1 MTTQKIPLDSFQT
14 FGDLL
19 KYLRRREHLTQLE
32 LSIAVGYSDAQITR
46 LEKNQRRPDL
56 TALKALFIPA
66 LHIEDEP
73 EIIARFL
80 ELAES
85 ARQEEA
91 PVQGVP
97 PYKGLLSFEE
107 TDSDLFFGRED
118 LTQHLADRV
127 ADLAGNSPS
136 RFLTVVGASGSGK
149 SSLVRAGLAVELKHR
164 DWQVMILTPGA
175 EPAKALEMSL
185 ESDQAVFAR
194 ILLIV
199 DQFEETFTL
208 CHNESERV
216 QFVEKLLNLAQE
228 LEGKLSIVIALRADF
243 YSHCAQYPLLRQ
255 LVAAEQEYI
264 GQMTREEL
272 RRAIEEPARCGGWE
286 FEPGLVDLLLNDIGA
301 QGTGEPEPGALP
313 LLSHALLAT
322 WEHRRGRTLTLDG
335 YHASGGVRGAIAE
348 TAENVFN
355 DQLNRAQQ
363 ELARDVFLRL
373 TELGEGTEDTRRRAA
388 LNELVRQ
395 SAEATQLRLVL
406 NTLAD
411 ARLITLNEDSA
422 EVAHEALI
430 REWQRLH
437 EWLTHDREGLL
448 LHRHLTEAAHDW
460 ERRKQDPSEL
470 YRGARLAQARE
481 WASANKE
488 RLNMLESSFLTA
500 SIEQEEHESLERE
513 RHRQRELEAAQRLAE
528 TERRSVLKLR
538 NRNRIIT
545 TIGVLA
551 ILLAVLVGAF
561 GLSSNRSSQ
570 QAQSARATAQVES
583 QTRATAESNAIAER
597 NIAQEQSILA
607 TIRELSSRANS
618 NLDVDPELSILLAL
632 EAVRKSYSI
641 DQTVLPEAEEALRS
655 ALQASRIEL
664 TLRGHNGD
672 IWSAVFNSDGTRIA
686 TASDDGTAK
695 IWDAVSG
702 AELLSVQGSS
712 SGAIWS
718 AVFSPDGKTLATTG
732 QDKSV
737 RLWDAS
743 TGIQLAD
750 FAGHLD
756 EVYFARFNPDGS
768 RLATV
773 SADGTGIVWDVLSGK
788 ALLTLGPEENGSPQW
803 VTFSPDGAQIAIGY
817 LAGTIDGWATI
828 WDASTGE
835 KILRLPNQ
843 NAYVRS
849 VSFSPDATRLV
860 TTSDDQ
866 AVRIWDA
873 KSGNMLQEFSNQTSK
888 IANAAY
894 TPDGTRIATAL
905 GTSQV
910 VVWDPSTGR
919 TIISLAGHGSN
930 VNVVAFSPDGMRLV
944 SAGSDDTARVWSL
957 GPTRELVTLYD
968 GPVSPS
974 TVGTKLSYSPDGTY
988 LTVSYADPFAKVW
1001 DIVTGQI
1008 SLELPEHTAGITSI
1022 TYSPD
1027 GTRMA
1032 TTTED
1037 GNVKVWDAV
1046 SGKEV
1051 LALPAAGPEDRIFGA
1066 AFSPDGIRLATA
1078 GVNGAL
1084 VWDASTGRK
1093 LLTLAGHKD
1102 WVSSI
1107 AFSPDGSRIATSS
1120 FDGTA
1125 ILWDAAS
1132 GKKLFLLTGFTD
1144 TVRQVAFSPDG
1155 KRLAA
1160 AGLQGIVKIWDV
1172 ASGKELFT
1180 LTSHTG
1186 PVFSVTF
1193 SQDGKYIATSSG
1205 DKTARLWDAATAE
1218 ELLLVRAPDEL
1229 TGVSIHPDGSQLAV
1243 AGRDGTARIYLLN
1256 IEDLVALAKT
1266 RTTRSLTAEECQQ
1279 YLHVETC
1286 PAQP

>member
-19 KYLRRREHLTQLE
+19 KYLRRREHLTQME

-46 LEKNQRRPDL
+46 LEKNQRRPEMA
-56 TALKALFIPA
+56 ALKALFIPA

-73 EIIARFL
+73 EIIARLL

-107 TDSDLFFGRED
+107 TDADLFFGREA
-118 LTQHLADRV
+118 LSQHLVDRV
-127 ADLAGNSPS
+127 ADLAQNSTS

-149 SSLVRAGLAVELKHR
+149 SSLVRAGLAVELKRR
-164 DWQVMILTPGA
+164 DWQAIIFTPGA
-175 EPAKALEMSL
+175 EPAKMLQISL
-185 ESDQAVFAR
+185 DLAVVGR
-194 ILLIV
+194 ILVIV

-216 QFVEKLLNLAQE
+216 LFIERLLNLAAE
-228 LEGKLSIVIALRADF
+228 PDGKFSIVVALRADF

-322 WEHRRGRTLTLDG
+322 WERRRGRTLTRDG

-355 DQLNRAQQ
+355 DQLNQTQQ

-395 SAEATQLRLVL
+395 STEATQLRLVL
-406 NTLAD
+406 NTLAE

-448 LHRHLTEAAHDW
+448 LHRHLTEAAHEW
-460 ERRKQDPSEL
+460 ARRGQDPSEL

-481 WASANKE
+481 WASANRE
-488 RLNMLESSFLTA
+488 RLNTPERSFLTA

-513 RHRQRELEAAQRLAE
+513 RQRQRELEAAQRLAE
-528 TERRSVLKLR
+528 TERQSVRKLR

-545 TIGVLA
+545 SVGVLA
-551 ILLAVLVGAF
+551 ILLALLAGTF
-561 GLSSNRSSQ
+561 GLSSNRNAQ
-570 QAQSARATAQVES
+570 QAQAARATAQVES
-583 QTRATAESNAIAER
+583 QTRSTAEANAIEER
-597 NIAQEQSILA
+597 NIAQQQSILA
-607 TIRELSSRANS
+607 SVRELSSQANANL
-618 NLDVDPELSILLAL
+618 NLDPERSILLAL
-632 EAVRKSYSI
+632 EAIRKTYSI
-641 DQTVLPEAEEALRS
+641 DQTVQPEAEDALRS

-664 TLRGHNGD
+664 TLRGHTGD
-672 IWSAVFNSDGTRIA
+672 LWSAVFSPDGTRIA
-686 TASDDGTAK
+686 TASSDGTAR
-695 IWDAVSG
+695 IWDAASG
-702 AELLSVQGSS
+702 AELFSVQASS
-712 SGAIWS
+712 SGVAWS
-718 AVFSPDGKTLATTG
+718 AVFSPDGKMLATTG
-732 QDKSV
+732 QDTTV
-737 RLWDAS
+737 RLWV
-743 TGIQLAD
+743 TGTGELLSP
-750 FAGHLD
+750 FTGHLSD
-756 EVYFARFNPDGS
+756 VYYASFSPDGS

-773 SADGTGIVWDVLSGK
+773 SADGATILWDVSTGQEVLK
-788 ALLTLGPEENGSPQW
+788 LGPEEDVIPGW
-803 VTFSPDGAQIAIGY
+803 VAFSPDGSQIVIAY
-817 LAGTIDGWATI
+817 TAGTINGWATI
-828 WDASTGE
+828 WDAVTGE
-835 KILRLPNQ
+835 EVLRLPDQ

-849 VSFSPDATRLV
+849 ASFSPDATRIV

-873 KSGNMLQEFSNQTSK
+873 SNGKLLQEYSNQTGK
-888 IANAAY
+888 IGNAAFS
-894 TPDGTRIATAL
+894 PDGRQMATAL

-919 TIISLAGHGSN
+919 TLIPLAGHSN
-930 VNVVAFSPDGMRLV
+930 SVYAVAFSPDGMRLV

-957 GPTRELVTLYD
+957 APTRELLTLD
-968 GPVSPS
+968 KGSTRTT
-974 TVGTKLSYSPDGTY
+974 TVGVKVAYSPDGKQ
-988 LTVSYADPFAKVW
+988 LAVSYSDPFAKVW
-1001 DIVTGQI
+1001 DVATGKI
-1008 SLELPEHTAGITSI
+1008 SLDLPRHTAGVNYI

-1027 GTRMA
+1027 GTRLA

-1037 GNVKVWDAV
+1037 GNVKVLDAV

-1066 AFSPDGIRLATA
+1066 AFSPDGSRLATA

-1084 VWDASTGRK
+1084 VWDASTGEKR
-1093 LLTLAGHKD
+1093 LSLDGHTF

-1120 FDGTA
+1120 FDWTV
-1125 ILWDAAS
+1125 ILWDAAT
-1132 GKKLFLLTGFTD
+1132 GKKLFDLTGFTD

-1155 KRLAA
+1155 TRLAA
-1160 AGLQGIVKIWDV
+1160 AGLESIVKIWDV
-1172 ASGKELFT
+1172 ASGEELFNI
-1180 LTSHTG
+1180 TSHTG
-1186 PVFSVTF
+1186 PVFSVAF
-1193 SQDGKYIATSSG
+1193 SQDGKYFATSSG
-1205 DKTARLWDAATAE
+1205 DKTARLWDASTAQ

-1229 TGVSIHPDGSQLAV
+1229 TGVSISPDNSQLAV
-1243 AGRDGTARIYLLN
+1243 AGRDGTARIYL
-1256 IEDLVALAKT
+1256 IKVDDLIALAKT
-1266 RTTRSLTAEECQQ
+1266 RVTRSLTPEECQQ
-1279 YLHVETC
+1279 YLHAPAC
-1286 PAQP
+1286 PAQ